1 MTIAYGVIFA
11 LSIFLPIGYFLFVR
25 KSQNQPWLFVLYLS
39 VCVVHLGYLLLAL
52 SKTVEFALTANKIA
66 YFGQVFVPLCM
77 FMIISGLCGLVYKK
91 WVKCMLLVA
100 AMLMFGLVLTTG
112 HLDWYYKTVEL
123 IRADGAAKLIKEY
136 GVLHPVNLIYVLGYF
151 AAMLAV
157 IGVSLKKNNG
167 RAKKLVGLML
177 AVVIG
182 NIGMWLV
189 EKLVTWNFEFLSVS
203 YLMSEVVIFF
213 VYWMLEDY
221 VPKDDIPAPVVTT
234 VVAAEERGPVIVV
247 DNLTRAEKIRAI
259 LSALPEDTVLSARQ
273 TDILERILDHK
284 SRKEIAAELHLSEN
298 TVKTHTS
305 MLYKALGVSGRD
317 DIYAMFQK

>member
-66 YFGQVFVPLCM
+66 YFGQVFVPVCM

-157 IGVSLKKNNG
+157 ISVSLKKNNG

-221 VPKDDIPAPVVTT
+221 VHKDDIPAPVVTP

-259 LSALPEDTVLSARQ
+259 LNALPEDTVLSARQ

>member
-11 LSIFLPIGYFLFVR
+11 LSLLLPIGYFLFVR

-39 VCVVHLGYLLLAL
+39 VCVVHFGYLLLAL
-52 SKTVEFALTANKIA
+52 SKTVGFALTANKIA

-77 FMIISGLCGLVYKK
+77 FMIISGLCGFIYKK
-91 WVKCMLLVA
+91 WVKCALLVA

-112 HLDWYYKTVEL
+112 HLDWYYKSVEL
-123 IRADGAAKLIKEY
+123 TYADGAAKLIKEY
-136 GVLHPVNLIYVLGYF
+136 GFLHPVNLIYVLGYF

-167 RAKKLVGLML
+167 KSQKLVGLML

-221 VPKDDIPAPVVTT
+221 VHKDDISAPVVT
-234 VVAAEERGPVIVV
+234 VVAAEEKVPVIVV

-259 LSALPEDTVLSARQ
+259 LNALPEDTVLSARQ

-305 MLYKALGVSGRD
+305 MLYKTLGVSGRD